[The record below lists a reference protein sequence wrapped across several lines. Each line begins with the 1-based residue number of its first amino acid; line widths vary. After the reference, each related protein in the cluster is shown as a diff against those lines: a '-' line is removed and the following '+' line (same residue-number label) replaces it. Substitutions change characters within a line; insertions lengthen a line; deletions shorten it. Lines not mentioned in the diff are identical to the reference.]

1 MSNKEMILDWV
12 KKKEKIKRMKG
23 FRKEAISK
31 ELNILNEDVFQ
42 CCMKLVHEGLLDTEY
57 YYSCG
62 CDFSGT
68 AQKMEEVPKHCEW
81 CDEEITDIETMFK
94 FKR

>member
-1 MSNKEMILDWV
+1 MSNKERVLNWV
-12 KKKEKIKRMKG
+12 KKKEKRKIIKG

-31 ELNILNEDVFQ
+31 ELNISNEDVFQ
-42 CCMKLVHEGLLDTEY
+42 CCMDLVREGLLDTEY
-57 YYSCG
+57 YYSCD
-62 CDFSGT
+62 CEFSGI
-68 AQKMEEVPKHCEW
+68 AQNTEEVPQKCEW